1 VPFDLAN
8 LQITGNSVP
17 TLESV
22 ATTAEGGLDVAIAAN
37 GTLAYVPAR
46 ETVGAQ
52 RTIVWVDRTGR
63 EELLPVP
70 IRAYQNLRVSP
81 DGTRV
86 ALDIRDQERDIWIWT
101 FATKTLTRLTF
112 DPAQDSFPV
121 WTRDSRRIVFLSG
134 RNGSTGLYWQAA
146 DGTGSASLL
155 MKSSVVHLATSSSP
169 DGKVLLVN
177 ELTSQPN
184 LLMLPIPASAA
195 STPKTPQP
203 LIETPAGEVNGEIS
217 PDGRWLAY
225 QSNDT
230 GRDEIYVRP
239 FPNVNSG
246 RWQVSTAGGRTPV
259 WSHRGDELF
268 FKSADA
274 AIMSVQVETGP
285 SWSAGQ
291 PIQVARPG
299 LFPAIAVLPRQFE
312 VSADGRR
319 FLVIKDANVGAG
331 QTQNQIAVVQ
341 NWTEE
346 LKRVMANK

>member
-1 VPFDLAN
+1 
-8 LQITGNSVP
+8 
-17 TLESV
+17 
-22 ATTAEGGLDVAIAAN
+22 
-37 GTLAYVPAR
+37 
-46 ETVGAQ
+46 
-52 RTIVWVDRTGR
+52 
-63 EELLPVP
+63 
-70 IRAYQNLRVSP
+70 
-81 DGTRV
+81 V